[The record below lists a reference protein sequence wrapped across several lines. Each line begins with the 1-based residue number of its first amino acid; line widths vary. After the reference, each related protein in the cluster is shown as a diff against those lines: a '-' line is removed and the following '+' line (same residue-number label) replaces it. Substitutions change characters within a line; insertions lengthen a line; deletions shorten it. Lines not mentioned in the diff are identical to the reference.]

1 VSTRFRSMTAF
12 GRSSFLYA
20 QMPYSVEIRTT
31 NSRFL
36 DVRIYLPWGLPEVE
50 RQVMKR
56 VREWL
61 KRGRVEISVKKGL
74 VESAKGGEEMG
85 QQAFLTKRFERILGM
100 LEGIKKDLNVKGD
113 CGMDVLLRAHEI
125 LGEELE
131 PPPKSDEVLENL
143 MPEVDEAL
151 EALVKMR
158 KQEGVAMDRA
168 MADSLEAV
176 TVLSDSIMTL
186 AAEVPKSI
194 RRRLEERLSCLIE
207 GDASCSSVD
216 SVRLAQEVAIL
227 ADKADITEEITRI
240 KSHIEQ
246 IRATRKLESPHGRKL
261 EFLVQEIQREVNTV
275 ASKTPDVRIAR
286 AAVEIK
292 TEIERMREI
301 AQNVE

>member
-1 VSTRFRSMTAF
+1 MGTRFRSMTAF
-12 GRSSFLYA
+12 GRSTFVY
-20 QMPYSVEIRTT
+20 QQVPYSVEIRTT
-31 NSRFL
+31 NSRYL
-36 DVRIYLPWGLPEVE
+36 DVRIQLPWGLPDVE
-50 RQVMKR
+50 RKVIKR

-61 KRGRVEISVKKGL
+61 KRGRVEISVKRGL
-74 VESAKGGEEMG
+74 VEKSSTRAGEA
-85 QQAFLTKRFERILGM
+85 QKAYLLTRFKRVQET
-100 LEGIKKDLNVKGD
+100 LEELKKELGIKGEVELSDLLD
-113 CGMDVLLRAHEI
+113 AHK
-125 LGEELE
+125 LFGEDID
-131 PPPKSDEVLENL
+131 PVAQSDEVLENVL
-143 MPEVDEAL
+143 PEVDEAL

-168 MADSLEAV
+168 LADSLEAV

-186 AAEVPKSI
+186 AAEVPRSI
-194 RRRLEERLSCLIE
+194 RRRLEERLSSLTSGEKAAGSI
-207 GDASCSSVD
+207 D

-246 IRATRKLESPHGRKL
+246 IRATRKLEPPHGRKL
-261 EFLVQEIQREVNTV
+261 EFLLQEIQREVNTV

-292 TEIERMREI
+292 TELEKMREI